1 MQKVTNPNLMTT
13 SSNSTS
19 STLSSLSPSKPFQTI
34 GIVGCGLMG
43 GSFALAVKK
52 AQLANRIVGFSQ
64 SAASVEKAI
73 QLGAIDSAASSLL
86 DLAQQSDLILL
97 AVPVAATQK
106 TLEAIKEGL
115 QAHAFIMDVGST
127 KLDVCEAAELALGHL
142 YSQFLPCHPIA
153 GRERAGIEHSCV
165 DLYENCKV
173 ILCPHSST
181 SENTLQAAQ
190 AIWQALGSQIVFM
203 HAQEHDEIYATV
215 SHLPHLLA
223 FAYINSI
230 VNAPKS
236 EKNFSLAGTGFRDF
250 SRIAGSDPTMWRDIL
265 LANKKQV
272 LHSLE
277 AFSTELEQIK
287 KMVATDD
294 GAQLSKAIA
303 TASAARGK
311 WQLNRSH

>member
-1 MQKVTNPNLMTT
+1 MT
-13 SSNSTS
+13 SHLS
-19 STLSSLSPSKPFQTI
+19 LSSLSGSSNSSTNSSSTVHFQKV

-43 GSFALAVKK
+43 GSFALAIKK
-52 AQLANRIVGFSQ
+52 AKITQHVVGFSQ
-64 SAASVEKAI
+64 SKTSVDKAL
-73 QLGAIDSAASSLL
+73 QLGAIDSAAPSLL
-86 DLAQQSDLILL
+86 ELAQQCELILL

-106 TLEAIKEGL
+106 TLEAILPGL
-115 QAHAFIMDVGST
+115 QKNTFIMDVGST
-127 KLDVCEAAELALGHL
+127 KLDVCEAAELALGNL

-181 SENTLQAAQ
+181 PESIVLKAQ
-190 AIWQALGSQIVFM
+190 SLWQTLGSQIVFM

-230 VNAPKS
+230 LNTPKS
-236 EKNFSLAGTGFRDF
+236 DKNFALAGTGFRDF

-265 LANKKQV
+265 VANQKQV
-272 LHSLE
+272 LQSLD
-277 AFSTELEQIK
+277 AFSVELEKLKQ
-287 KMVATDD
+287 MMTNSD
-294 GAQLSKAIA
+294 GTQLSQAIGQ
-303 TASAARGK
+303 ASEARGK

>member
-1 MQKVTNPNLMTT
+1 MTSHSSLSSFSG
-13 SSNSTS
+13 SSNS
-19 STLSSLSPSKPFQTI
+19 STTPVHFQKV

-43 GSFALAVKK
+43 GSFALAIKK
-52 AQLANRIVGFSQ
+52 ANITEHVVGFSQ
-64 SAASVEKAI
+64 STTSVDKAL
-73 QLGAIDSAASSLL
+73 QLGAIDSAAHSLL
-86 DLAQQSDLILL
+86 DLAQQCDLILL
-97 AVPVAATQK
+97 AVPVAATKK
-106 TLEAIKEGL
+106 TLETILPGL
-115 QAHAFIMDVGST
+115 QKNAFIMDVGST
-127 KLDVCEAAELALGHL
+127 KLDVCEAAELALGDL

-181 SENTLQAAQ
+181 PESILFKAQ
-190 AIWQALGSQIVFM
+190 SVWQTLGSQIVFM

-230 VNAPKS
+230 LNAPKS
-236 EKNFSLAGTGFRDF
+236 EKNFALAGTGFRDF

-265 LANKKQV
+265 VANQKQV
-272 LHSLE
+272 LQSLD
-277 AFSTELEQIK
+277 AFSIELEKLKQ
-287 KMVATDD
+287 MVAKAD
-294 GAQLSKAIA
+294 GAQLSQAISQ
-303 TASAARGK
+303 ASDARGK

>member
-1 MQKVTNPNLMTT
+1 MQKVTDPNLMTT
-13 SSNSTS
+13 SYNSTS
-19 STLSSLSPSKPFQTI
+19 STLSSISPSKPFQTI

-86 DLAQQSDLILL
+86 DLAQQCDLILL

-106 TLEAIKEGL
+106 TLEAIKAGL

-190 AIWQALGSQIVFM
+190 AVWQALGSQIVFM

>member
-1 MQKVTNPNLMTT
+1 MTSYLSSPSLSGSPNSATHSSTTAVHFQKV
-13 SSNSTS
+13 
-19 STLSSLSPSKPFQTI
+19 

-43 GSFALAVKK
+43 GSFALAIKK
-52 AQLANRIVGFSQ
+52 ANIASHVVGFSQ
-64 SAASVEKAI
+64 SITSVNKAL
-73 QLGAIDSAASSLL
+73 QLGAIDSAADSLL
-86 DLAQQSDLILL
+86 ELAKQCDLILL

-106 TLEAIKEGL
+106 TLEAILPGL
-115 QAHAFIMDVGST
+115 QKHAFIMDVGST
-127 KLDVCEAAELALGHL
+127 KLDVCEAAELALGDS

-181 SENTLQAAQ
+181 PESIVLKAQ
-190 AIWQALGSQIVFM
+190 SLWQTLGSQIVFM
-203 HAQEHDEIYATV
+203 QAQEHDEIYATV

-230 VNAPKS
+230 LNAPKT
-236 EKNFSLAGTGFRDF
+236 EKNFALAGTGFRDF

-265 LANKKQV
+265 IANQKQV
-272 LHSLE
+272 LQSLD
-277 AFSTELEQIK
+277 AFSIELEKLKQ
-287 KMVATDD
+287 MVAKAD
-294 GAQLSKAIA
+294 GTQLSQAISQ
-303 TASAARGK
+303 ASNARGK

>member
-19 STLSSLSPSKPFQTI
+19 SPLSSLSPSKPFQTI

-250 SRIAGSDPTMWRDIL
+250 SRIACSDPTMWRDIL

>member
-19 STLSSLSPSKPFQTI
+19 SPLSSLSPSKPFQTI

-64 SAASVEKAI
+64 SATSVEKAI
-73 QLGAIDSAASSLL
+73 QLGAIDTAASSLL
-86 DLAQQSDLILL
+86 DLAQQCDLILL

-106 TLEAIKEGL
+106 TLEAIKAGL